1 VERWS
6 LLEKLKQ
13 SRLKANRG
21 RNELHLEEKNGK
33 MREHYRMKKVV
44 KMVINREIRAKEHE

>member
-1 VERWS
+1 
-6 LLEKLKQ
+6 
-13 SRLKANRG
+13 LKANRG